1 MICPACSEEMEPLG
15 TDIAPPLAICPAC
28 ETSIVIDANGSRL
41 AKSSDTATL
50 TPDQLLALK
59 KLRKETRAERAAYF
73 KAHHA

>member
-1 MICPACSEEMEPLG
+1 MEPVG

-28 ETSIVIDANGSRL
+28 ETSLVLDDTGSRL

-50 TPDQLLALK
+50 SPDQLSALK
-59 KLRKETRAERAAYF
+59 KLRKRTREARAAYF